1 MQWFNLHEENTLVAQ
16 DTAIRCRR
24 QRKIAPMP
32 AGTLRMR
39 PRLIESRQN
48 PRVKELRAALAR
60 TGRTPSGLIAI
71 EGEHLVAEAMR
82 SHLRFASVFL
92 REGYEPA
99 FAIPEDAEHL
109 QLPADVFASAVS
121 TEQPQGIAAL
131 VHPPAFSSATLF
143 SGPAPLILVLEALQD
158 PGNVGTLIRSA
169 EAFAAS
175 GVLLLPGTAS
185 PWNPK
190 ALRASAGSAFR
201 IPTINATES
210 EALELLAQHDVPAI
224 AAVARTGTPVSTPI
238 GDAPLAGRCAL
249 LIGNEGAGLS
259 ETLLAAAAHRITI
272 PMPGKVESLNAA
284 IAGSLL
290 LYETS
295 RHRALEAA
303 RQRQQQPLS
312 SRLER
317 SGIEGSAVLTSRT
330 TSRQRPTSS

>member
-1 MQWFNLHEENTLVAQ
+1 
-16 DTAIRCRR
+16 
-24 QRKIAPMP
+24 MP
-32 AGTLRMR
+32 AGTLRTR

-82 SHLRFASVFL
+82 SHLRFATVFL
-92 REGYEPA
+92 RDNYQPS
-99 FAIPEDAEHL
+99 FATPDDAEHL
-109 QLPADVFASAVS
+109 LLPLDVFASAVA

-131 VHPPAFSSATLF
+131 VHPPVFSPDTLF
-143 SGPAPLILVLEALQD
+143 RSSDTLFRGQAALILVLAGLQD
-158 PGNVGTLIRSA
+158 PGNVGTLLRSA
-169 EAFAAS
+169 EAFAAT

-201 IPTINATES
+201 VAAIAAS
-210 EALELLAQHDVPAI
+210 ETDALDLLAEHNVPAV
-224 AAVARTGTPVSTPI
+224 AAVARDGTPI
-238 GDAPLAGRCAL
+238 DAAPLAKSCAL

-259 ETLLAAAAHRITI
+259 DSLIAAAAHRITI

-290 LYETS
+290 LYE
-295 RHRALEAA
+295 AA
-303 RQRQQQPLS
+303 RQRALPPPLP

-317 SGIEGSAVLTSRT
+317 SGMEGSAVPTAPR
-330 TSRQRPTSS
+330 RQRPTNP

>member
-1 MQWFNLHEENTLVAQ
+1 
-16 DTAIRCRR
+16 
-24 QRKIAPMP
+24 
-32 AGTLRMR
+32 MR

-92 REGYEPA
+92 REGYEPP
-99 FAIPEDAEHL
+99 FAIAKGAEHL
-109 QLPADVFASAVS
+109 LLPADVFASAVS

-131 VHPPAFSSATLF
+131 VHPPAFSSAALF
-143 SGPAPLILVLEALQD
+143 EGPAPLILVLEALQD
-158 PGNVGTLIRSA
+158 PGNVGTLMRSA

-201 IPTINATES
+201 VPAINAS
-210 EALELLAQHDVPAI
+210 EAEALDLLAQHNVVAI
-224 AAVARTGTPVSTPI
+224 AAVARTGTPVRTPI
-238 GDAPLAGRCAL
+238 GDAPLARPCAL

-290 LYETS
+290 LYE
-295 RHRALEAA
+295 AA

-317 SGIEGSAVLTSRT
+317 SGLEGSGVLTSRT

>member
-1 MQWFNLHEENTLVAQ
+1 MFSTLRIPPANKR
-16 DTAIRCRR
+16 A

-32 AGTLRMR
+32 AGAIHTR

-60 TGRTPSGLIAI
+60 SGRTPSGLIAI
-71 EGEHLVAEAMR
+71 EGEHLVAEAVR
-82 SHLRFASVFL
+82 SHLRFAAVFL
-92 REGYEPA
+92 RDGYEPQA
-99 FAIPEDAEHL
+99 ELPPAAEHL
-109 QLPADVFASAVS
+109 LLPADVFLSAVA

-131 VHPPAFSSATLF
+131 VHPPTFPLDAIFGT
-143 SGPAPLILVLEALQD
+143 PAPMILVLAGLQD
-158 PGNVGTLIRSA
+158 PGNVGTLLRSA

-175 GVLLLPGTAS
+175 GILLLPGTAS

-201 IPTINATES
+201 VPAINAS
-210 EALELLAQHDVPAI
+210 EAEALDLLAQHNIPAI
-224 AAVARTGTPVSTPI
+224 AAVARGGTPLA
-238 GDAPLAGRCAL
+238 DAPLAGPCAL

-259 ETLLAAAAHRITI
+259 ETLIAAAAHRITI

-290 LYETS
+290 LYE
-295 RHRALEAA
+295 AA
-303 RQRQQQPLS
+303 RQRALPQPLS

-317 SGIEGSAVLTSRT
+317 SGMEGSALPTAPRPQ
-330 TSRQRPTSS
+330 RQKP

>member
-1 MQWFNLHEENTLVAQ
+1 
-16 DTAIRCRR
+16 
-24 QRKIAPMP
+24 
-32 AGTLRMR
+32 MR

-82 SHLRFASVFL
+82 SRLRFASVFL
-92 REGYEPA
+92 REGYELRGEFRGEFLELPQH
-99 FAIPEDAEHL
+99 AEHL
-109 QLPADVFASAVS
+109 LLPADVFASAVS

-131 VHPPAFSSATLF
+131 VHPPALSSAALF
-143 SGPAPLILVLEALQD
+143 EVPAPLILVLEALQD
-158 PGNVGTLIRSA
+158 PGNVGTLMRSA

-201 IPTINATES
+201 VPAINVGEA
-210 EALELLAQHDVPAI
+210 EALELLAQHNVPAI
-224 AAVARTGTPVSTPI
+224 AAVAREGTPVSTPV
-238 GDAPLAGRCAL
+238 GEAPLADPCAL

-290 LYETS
+290 LYE
-295 RHRALEAA
+295 AA

-317 SGIEGSAVLTSRT
+317 SGLEGSGVLTSRT